1 MKKQFKYKLRR
12 ALLIYIP
19 FYAIWTS
26 MFVISLIK

>member
-19 FYAIWTS
+19 FYTIWTS
-26 MFVISLIK
+26 MFVYAMVK